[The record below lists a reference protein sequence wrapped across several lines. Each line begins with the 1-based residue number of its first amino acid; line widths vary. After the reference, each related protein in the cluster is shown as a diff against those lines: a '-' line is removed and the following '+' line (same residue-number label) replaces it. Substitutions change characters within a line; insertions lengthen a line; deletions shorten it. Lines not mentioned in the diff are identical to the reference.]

1 MASVRV
7 GWDRHQWDQ
16 QPQWF
21 QSSELVSWLIQLV
34 YTITM
39 SLTKSSILVSFL
51 RLIPF
56 GRMRWATWA
65 TLVIIILW
73 GISLSFATIF
83 ACHPVQG
90 YWTFTNTD
98 HCTDEGT
105 RLLVISIVNIATDII
120 VIAIPMGAFWRL
132 RIPIRQKIILFVLLS
147 LGLVATV
154 ASVVRTIFLVKAEL
168 EYDITWN
175 GYVIWIMTMIEC
187 SLALICPSVPSLRP
201 LAKRYLSSK
210 IRSTG
215 SGYSGYLQPGI
226 NSLTAVDRREATSK
240 TRRDCENRRSDE
252 IPLDNTVGMEMT
264 NDVPPKVPPKDK
276 PFMNQLEAYLIHNVG
291 DV

>member
-1 MASVRV
+1 MASVEN

-21 QSSELVSWLIQLV
+21 QSSELISWLIQLV

-39 SLTKSSILVSFL
+39 ALTKSSILVSFL

-56 GRMRWATWA
+56 GPMRWATYG
-65 TLVIIILW
+65 TLVVVVLW

-83 ACHPVQG
+83 SCHPVQG

-98 HCTDEGT
+98 HCTDEGI
-105 RLLVISIVNIATDII
+105 RLLVISVVNIVTDLV
-120 VIAIPMGAFWRL
+120 VIGIPMGAFWRL
-132 RIPIRQKIILFVLLS
+132 QIPIRQKIILFALLS

-154 ASVVRTIFLVKAEL
+154 ASVVRTIFLAKAEV

-201 LAKRYLSSK
+201 LAKRYLPSK
-210 IRSTG
+210 FRSTVSG
-215 SGYSGYLQPGI
+215 SSQPQS
-226 NSLTAVDRREATSK
+226 NSQTTPSRREGTFQSK
-240 TRRDCENRRSDE
+240 RERETRRSDE
-252 IPLDNTVGMEMT
+252 IPLDDAVEMET
-264 NDVPPKVPPKDK
+264 RIYVRSNVPPPPKAPPK
-276 PFMNQLEAYLIHNVG
+276 NTRFMNQLEA
-291 DV
+291 

>member
-1 MASVRV
+1 MASVEH

-21 QSSELVSWLIQLV
+21 QSSELISWLIQLV

-39 SLTKSSILVSFL
+39 ALTKTSILVAFL

-56 GRMRWATWA
+56 GPMRWATYG
-65 TLVIIILW
+65 TLVIVVLW

-83 ACHPVQG
+83 SCHPVQG
-90 YWTFTNTD
+90 YWTFTNND
-98 HCTDEGT
+98 HCTDEGI
-105 RLLVISIVNIATDII
+105 RLLVISIVNIVTDLV

-132 RIPIRQKIILFVLLS
+132 QIPIRQKIILFVLLS

-201 LAKRYLSSK
+201 LAKRYISSNF
-210 IRSTG
+210 RSNFSG
-215 SGYSGYLQPGI
+215 SSQPQS
-226 NSLTAVDRREATSK
+226 NSQTTVDRREGTFQTK
-240 TRRDCENRRSDE
+240 REWETRRSDE
-252 IPLDNTVGMEMT
+252 IPLDGAVEMET
-264 NDVPPKVPPKDK
+264 RNYIPPRVPPKIPPKNTR
-276 PFMNQLEAYLIHNVG
+276 FMNHLEA
-291 DV
+291 

>member
-1 MASVRV
+1 MASVKV

-21 QSSELVSWLIQLV
+21 QSSELISWLIQLV
-34 YTITM
+34 YTLTM
-39 SLTKSSILVSFL
+39 ALAKSSILVSFL

-56 GRMRWATWA
+56 GRMRWATWG
-65 TLVIIILW
+65 TLIIVVLW
-73 GISLSFATIF
+73 GISLTFATIF
-83 ACHPVQG
+83 ACRPVHG
-90 YWTFTNTD
+90 YWTYTNTD

-105 RLLVISIVNIATDII
+105 RLLVISIVNIVTDII

-132 RIPIRQKIILFVLLS
+132 RIPIRQKIILFGLLS

-154 ASVVRTIFLVKAEL
+154 VSVVRTIFLAKAEL

-201 LAKRYLSSK
+201 LAKHFLSSK

-215 SGYSGYLQPGI
+215 SGSSLPGI
-226 NSLTAVDRREATSK
+226 NSLTAVDRREGPLK
-240 TRRDCENRRSDE
+240 TRRDWENRRSDE
-252 IPLDNTVGMEMT
+252 IPLDNTVEMET
-264 NDVPPKVPPKDK
+264 PNDMPPKVPPKDK
-276 PFMNQLEAYLIHNVG
+276 HFMDQLEAYRIHTVGNV
-291 DV
+291 

>member
-1 MASVRV
+1 MASVEN

-21 QSSELVSWLIQLV
+21 QSSELISWLIQLV

-39 SLTKSSILVSFL
+39 ALTKSSILVAFL
-51 RLIPF
+51 RLMPF
-56 GRMRWATWA
+56 GSMGWATYG
-65 TLVIIILW
+65 TLVIVVLW

-83 ACHPVQG
+83 SCHPVQG
-90 YWTFTNTD
+90 YWKFTNND

-105 RLLVISIVNIATDII
+105 RLLVISVINIVTDLV

-132 RIPIRQKIILFVLLS
+132 KIPIRQKIILFVLLS

-187 SLALICPSVPSLRP
+187 SLALICASVPSLRP

-210 IRSTG
+210 FRSTVSG
-215 SGYSGYLQPGI
+215 SSQPQS
-226 NSLTAVDRREATSK
+226 NSQTTVDRREGTFRTK
-240 TRRDCENRRSDE
+240 RNWETRRSDE
-252 IPLDNTVGMEMT
+252 IPLDGAVEMETRKLHVSQAPFKDPSEECAFHESVGSIADT
-264 NDVPPKVPPKDK
+264 
-276 PFMNQLEAYLIHNVG
+276 
-291 DV
+291 